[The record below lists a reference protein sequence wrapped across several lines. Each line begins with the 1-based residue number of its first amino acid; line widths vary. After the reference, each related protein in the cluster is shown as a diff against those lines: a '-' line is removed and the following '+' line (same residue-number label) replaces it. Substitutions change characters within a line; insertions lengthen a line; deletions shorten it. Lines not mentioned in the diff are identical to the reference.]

1 MVGEYI
7 DKIVIFEKGGNIV
20 SVKLIGLDPII
31 EEDPKVLIV
40 GSMPSAL
47 SLKNQQYYGN
57 PRNHFWNILFDLFDQ
72 KASTDYQTK
81 IQLVKQNHLALWDV
95 IGACYREGSLDSSI
109 KEEEP
114 NDIPGL
120 LDKHPTIRLIAC
132 NGTKSFQTL
141 KRNIGL
147 DKFNHVDVVKLP
159 STSPIPGRY
168 TKSFAGKVE
177 EWRRI
182 LDYL

>member
-1 MVGEYI
+1 M
-7 DKIVIFEKGGNIV
+7 
-20 SVKLIGLDPII
+20 SPKLIGLDQII
-31 EEDPKVLIV
+31 ADDPRILIV
-40 GSMPSAL
+40 GSMPSAI

-57 PRNHFWNILFDLFDQ
+57 PRNHFWDILFELFNQ
-72 KASTDYQTK
+72 KALTDYQDK
-81 IQLVKQNHLALWDV
+81 LIFVKGNHLVLWDV
-95 IGACYREGSLDSSI
+95 IGACYRVGSLDSNI
-109 KEEEP
+109 TEEEP

-141 KRNIGL
+141 KENVDM
-147 DKFNHVDVVKLP
+147 DKLNNVDIIKLP

-177 EWRRI
+177 EWKRI
-182 LDYL
+182 LDYLE